1 MKRWMGLTA
10 AMLLT
15 MTMLMGGCKSVQ
27 PFHDE
32 VTTDPT
38 SSQETTDP
46 TDAIVNDP
54 AQSGDAC
61 VVVTSVTVTEPITV
75 GTTVDVDVAAGK
87 DMAKLTSIAIA
98 MHYDTAVWK
107 VASITDKKSEDFDM
121 ALVNDRDGY
130 VKCDAIHMTGVDL
143 KQGDAFFTV
152 TLEAIADVTQ
162 DSELTLTD
170 EEISLNS
177 ELVVTTVQNGIID
190 VQP

>member
-10 AMLLT
+10 ALLLSIVM
-15 MTMLMGGCKSVQ
+15 MTACYTAETPSADV
-27 PFHDE
+27 P
-32 VTTDPT
+32 TDPT

-46 TDAIVNDP
+46 TDASVNEP
-54 AQSGDAC
+54 AVSGDAC
-61 VVVTSVTVTEPITV
+61 LVVPSVTVTEPITV
-75 GTTVDVDVAAGK
+75 GTTVDVDVAAGM
-87 DMAKLTSIAIA
+87 DMPKLTSISIA

-121 ALVNDRDGY
+121 ALINDRDGY
-130 VKCDAIHMTGVDL
+130 VKCDAIHMTGVDFAN
-143 KQGDAFFTV
+143 GEAFFTV
-152 TLEAIADVTQ
+152 TLEAIADVAQ

-170 EEISLNS
+170 EEISLDS